1 MTFFDIR
8 TGVLIVGILYLF
20 MPTFTWI
27 VLAKQRNRQIT
38 YWCLSGVLMGFAT
51 TLMALSGA
59 VPGPMTFAVVA
70 TCWVSSNF
78 LRVQSLR
85 LDLDAPLRWQWM
97 VAIGVAIV
105 ALVLGIR
112 YGLDELVL
120 SAQANSLFA
129 ALFYFYIAK
138 LAYTISVNEHSR
150 SAGWISWVYGLLGC
164 SFFYRVYTLALSQP
178 SPDVFLDR
186 KETAFVV
193 LAGLFSSVI
202 GHFGYLGLALDRAR
216 RRELQAVADKVR
228 DEERLRLGTQIAQ
241 LDRRRSLGE
250 LSASLG
256 HELNQPLT
264 AILTNAQV
272 VQISLQKTP
281 LDGQTIGLLTEKI
294 IHNTKR
300 AAQIVERIRA
310 FIRPSVPSKNE
321 VDLNTVVHEVISL
334 VADDLNSRQI
344 TLHLHLA
351 SDALLVKSDFIHLSQ
366 VVLNLLRNAIDAVT
380 AQTDGQI
387 TVTTARRYGKAV
399 LWVRDN
405 GIGLS
410 AEAAAQAGEPFFTTK
425 AQGLGVGLSISK
437 SIAAQYD
444 GTLTLV
450 NAPIGDRTGALA
462 ELKLP
467 AWPGER

>member
-1 MTFFDIR
+1 MM
-8 TGVLIVGILYLF
+8 IVGILYLF

-27 VLAKQRNRQIT
+27 VLAKQRTLQVT
-38 YWCLSGVLMGFAT
+38 YWCLGGVLVGCGA
-51 TLMALSGA
+51 TLMALSGS
-59 VPGPMTFAVVA
+59 VPGPMAFAVVA
-70 TCWVSSNF
+70 TCWVSSHF

-85 LDLDAPLRWQWM
+85 LDLGAPLRWQWM
-97 VAIGVAIV
+97 VPSAVTLI
-105 ALVLGIR
+105 ALVLGTR
-112 YGLDELVL
+112 YGLGELVL
-120 SAQANSLFA
+120 SAQANSLIA
-129 ALFYFYIAK
+129 ALFYVYIAW
-138 LAYTISVNEHSR
+138 LAYRISVNEHSR

-164 SFFYRVYTLALSQP
+164 SLFYRVYTLAISQP
-178 SPDVFLDR
+178 SPDVFLDK
-186 KETAFVV
+186 KETA
-193 LAGLFSSVI
+193 LIAITGLFSAVI

-216 RRELQAVADKVR
+216 RRELQAVANKVR

-241 LDRRRSLGE
+241 LDRQRSVGE

-300 AAQIVERIRA
+300 AAQIIERIRA
-310 FIRPSVPSKNE
+310 FIRPSVPSESK
-321 VDLNTVVHEVISL
+321 VDLNTLVHEVISL
-334 VADDLNSRQI
+334 VADDLTSRQV

-351 SDALLVKSDFIHLSQ
+351 SNALLVKSDFIHLSQ

-380 AQTDGQI
+380 TQTDGQI

-410 AEAAAQAGEPFFTTK
+410 AEAVAQAGEPFFTTK

-444 GTLTLV
+444 GTLTLI

-467 AWPGER
+467 ACSGER